1 MPRSKSALWPTSWKL
16 LDVPG
21 VPPPAATV
29 TSPSTVIGNASARSA
44 RTNASVR
51 LRLITLPPFLFESR
65 GQPRLAR
72 WARTSYGG
80 PTRVDSRGLALRD
93 GKCRRERCDWAK
105 AVGERDDLA
114 DDEQHG
120 RLEPR
125 GRSRDLG
132 ELRDYGPLLG
142 RGAARNRRCRRRGVQ
157 AVRDQFGRDLPE
169 RTQRHEEHERSG
181 SARERRVVGTLTFM
195 RTVRGDERD
204 LGGEPA
210 MRDRYSGC

>member
-1 MPRSKSALWPTSWKL
+1 
-16 LDVPG
+16 PG

-44 RTNASVR
+44 RTNASMR

-72 WARTSYGG
+72 WARTSYAG
-80 PTRVDSRGLALRD
+80 PIRVDSRGRALAER
-93 GKCRRERCDWAK
+93 KCGREPCDWVK
-105 AVGERDDLA
+105 AIGERDDLA

-125 GRSRDLG
+125 GGGRDLC

-142 RGAARNRRCRRRGVQ
+142 QRAARNRRCRRRRVQ
-157 AVRDQFGRDLPE
+157 PVGDQFGRDLPE
-169 RTQRHEEHERSG
+169 RTQRHEEHQRSG

-210 MRDRYSGC
+210 MRDRYP